1 MSLDIKKV
9 MEVPEEILNLC
20 GGGNSD
26 VNVIRAEWDEE
37 GVYFYQAYS
46 QQIAD
51 YALREQ
57 NFGGEGWNP
66 DRMSWIKPSLAWML
80 YRSRYGYKD
89 KNQARILKIKLSHD
103 VVTEILTNASLASSA
118 RASENICRVQWDPE
132 RDLWASQMDRKGEH
146 KEPRKIPTKIKAI
159 QIGICHQFSIQNLSK
174 LKIEDVTDLAR
185 AVGEAH
191 NRETEE
197 DCKTMLAALTDKL
210 PQERPYL
217 PRLPEKKL
225 IELQM
230 FPNQIV
236 T

>member
-1 MSLDIKKV
+1 MSLDTKKV
-9 MEVPEEILNLC
+9 MEVPEKILSLC
-20 GGGNSD
+20 DGGNSD
-26 VNVIRAEWDEE
+26 VNVFRAEWDEE
-37 GVYFYQAYS
+37 GVYFYQAYN

-89 KNQARILKIKLSHD
+89 KNQARILKVKLSHE

-118 RASENICRVQWDPE
+118 SASENICRVQWDPE
-132 RDLWASQMDRKGEH
+132 RDLWASQMDKKGEH
-146 KEPRKIPTKIKAI
+146 KEPRKTPHIRAI
-159 QIGICHQFSIQNLSK
+159 QIGISQQFSIQNIKK

-185 AVGEAH
+185 AVGGAH
-191 NRETEE
+191 NAETEE
-197 DCKTMLAALTDKL
+197 DCVTMMTALTDKL
-210 PQERPYL
+210 PRERPYL
-217 PRLPEKKL
+217 PRLPQDKL
-225 IELQM
+225 IELKL
-230 FPNQIV
+230 FPKPTV

>member
-1 MSLDIKKV
+1 
-9 MEVPEEILNLC
+9 
-20 GGGNSD
+20 
-26 VNVIRAEWDEE
+26 
-37 GVYFYQAYS
+37 
-46 QQIAD
+46 
-51 YALREQ
+51 
-57 NFGGEGWNP
+57 
-66 DRMSWIKPSLAWML
+66 ML
-80 YRSRYGYKD
+80 P
-89 KNQARILKIKLSHD
+89 
-103 VVTEILTNASLASSA
+103 EILTNASLASSA